1 MGFFACFHLSVQV
14 RLEVT
19 DLVDIDAGPQLELEL
34 SLLALV
40 HFDLGHF
47 TAKELLVKVI
57 LCLPIVLGRGRFR
70 LCSRLGSI
78 DDRL

>member
-57 LCLPIVLGRGRFR
+57 LCLLKVLSRHLFLGRDI
-70 LCSRLGSI
+70 LSRN

>member
-1 MGFFACFHLSVQV
+1 MGFFACFHLTVQV

-40 HFDLGHF
+40 KFCFRHF
-47 TAKELLVKVI
+47 TTKELGIEVALGLLEL
-57 LCLPIVLGRGRFR
+57 LC
-70 LCSRLGSI
+70 
-78 DDRL
+78 